1 MEAELQAELTAMTQT
16 SLKPDVRKPILEMRG
31 IGKSFSGV
39 TVLDD
44 VSFDLMRGEVHILA
58 GENGAGK
65 TTLIKILAGV
75 HTDYRG
81 GIILGDRSI
90 RFKSPQEAS
99 RHGISV
105 IHQEMSLVNSMT
117 VSDNIFLGREIVRRG
132 ARVDFRTQDRQAL
145 RLLSRFGI
153 DVRLSKRLEEY
164 PVSIRQMIEIAKAL
178 AQDARIIIM
187 DEPTSA
193 LNDMETSRLF
203 QFIGDLKKSGCGIIY
218 ITHRMEEIYRIG
230 DRISVLRD
238 GRLIG
243 CSPIGD
249 LGPDLL
255 INWMVGRDLDR
266 QFPPRRASQGNIC
279 LRVEDFS
286 LLDPSGVKSLRVG
299 GVSFD
304 LHQGEIL
311 GFAGLQGS
319 GKSDLFHAIFGTR
332 GRPASGKIALDGRP
346 FFPRSPLNSIRRGL
360 ALLTNDRKETGL
372 IPTLSVAQNISLPSL
387 PALSAGGWVN
397 RRQEQEAAERNFRF
411 FNIKAQSPDQEVRTL
426 SGGNQQKVVLAKWL
440 ETKPKVLLL
449 DEPTIGVDVGA
460 KQEIYRL
467 MNDWT
472 SRGIGILLITSEL
485 PELLAMSDRILVM
498 HRGRING
505 EFQHAQAT
513 QEAIIKAAMGEED

>member
-1 MEAELQAELTAMTQT
+1 MTQT
-16 SLKPDVRKPILEMRG
+16 SLAANDRERLLRMTG
-31 IGKSFSGV
+31 IGKAFAGV
-39 TVLDD
+39 PVLDD
-44 VSFDLMRGEVHILA
+44 VSFDLHPGEVHILA

-65 TTLIKILAGV
+65 TTLIKILTGV
-75 HTDYRG
+75 HTEYMG
-81 GIILGDRSI
+81 SILLGERPV
-90 RFKSPQEAS
+90 RFKSPQDAA

-105 IHQEMSLVNSMT
+105 IHQEMSLVNAMT
-117 VSDNIFLGREIVRRG
+117 VSDNIFLGREILKRG
-132 ARVDFRTQDRQAL
+132 SRVDFRAQNREAL

-153 DVRLSKRLEEY
+153 EVSLSKRLEEY
-164 PVSIRQMIEIAKAL
+164 PVSVRQMIEIAKAL
-178 AQDARIIIM
+178 AQDARIIVM

-193 LNDMETSRLF
+193 LNDLETSRLF
-203 QFIGDLKKSGCGIIY
+203 QFIADLKKNGCGVVY

-249 LGPDLL
+249 LGQDLL
-255 INWMVGRDLDR
+255 VNWMVGRDLGR
-266 QFPPRRASQGNIC
+266 QFPPRQASPEKTC
-279 LRVEDFS
+279 LSIKDLS
-286 LLDPSGVKSLRVG
+286 LLDPRGVTSLLVEGVG
-299 GVSFD
+299 FQ

-319 GKSDLFHAIFGTR
+319 GKSELFHGIFGTR
-332 GRPASGKIALDGRP
+332 GRPASGTVLLDGQP
-346 FFPRSPLNSIRRGL
+346 FVPRSPLKSIERGL

-372 IPTLSVAQNISLPSL
+372 IPPLSIANNISLACLPSL
-387 PALSAGGWVN
+387 ASRGWIN
-397 RRQEQEAAERNFRF
+397 RQREREAAARNFRF
-411 FNIKAQSPDQEVRTL
+411 FNIKARSVDQEVRTL

-460 KQEIYRL
+460 KQEIYKL

-498 HRGRING
+498 HRGRIRK
-505 EFQHAQAT
+505 EFDRAEAT
-513 QEAIIKAAMGEED
+513 QEKVIKAAMGEDN

>member
-1 MEAELQAELTAMTQT
+1 MTET
-16 SLKPDVRKPILEMRG
+16 SSADHARGGLLRMTG

-39 TVLDD
+39 SVLED
-44 VSFDLMRGEVHILA
+44 VSFDLRPGEVHILA

-65 TTLIKILAGV
+65 TTLIKILTGV
-75 HTDYRG
+75 HTEYRG
-81 GIILGDRSI
+81 RILLAGQEV
-90 RFKSPQEAS
+90 RFKAPQDAD

-105 IHQEMSLVNSMT
+105 IHQEMSLVNTMS
-117 VSDNIFLGREIVRRG
+117 VGDNIFLGREILKPG
-132 ARVDFRTQDRQAL
+132 SWVDFRAQKREAL

-153 DVRLSKRLEEY
+153 EVSLSKRLEEY
-164 PVSIRQMIEIAKAL
+164 PVSVRQMVEIAKAL
-178 AQDARIIIM
+178 AQDARIIVM

-193 LNDMETSRLF
+193 LNDLETSRLF
-203 QFIGDLKKSGCGIIY
+203 QFIADLKKNGCGIVY

-243 CSPIGD
+243 CSPIAD
-249 LGPDLL
+249 LGQDLL
-255 INWMVGRDLDR
+255 VNWMVGRDLGR
-266 QFPPRRASQGNIC
+266 QFPLRQASPAKIC
-279 LRVEDFS
+279 LRLEGFGLSDPKGVRS
-286 LLDPSGVKSLRVG
+286 LLVEEVG
-299 GVSFD
+299 FQ

-319 GKSDLFHAIFGTR
+319 GKSELFHGIFGTR
-332 GRPASGKIALDGRP
+332 GRPASGTVILDDKP
-346 FFPRSPLNSIRRGL
+346 FVPRSPLKSIEHGL

-372 IPTLSVAQNISLPSL
+372 IPPLSIANNISLACLPSL
-387 PALSAGGWVN
+387 SPRGWVS
-397 RRQEQEAAERNFRF
+397 RRREREAAARNFRF
-411 FNIKAQSPDQEVRTL
+411 FNIKARSVDQEVRTL

-460 KQEIYRL
+460 KQEIYGL

-498 HRGRING
+498 HRGRIRK
-505 EFQHAQAT
+505 EFDRTEAT
-513 QEAIIKAAMGEED
+513 QEKVIKAAMGEDI